1 MRREIEINDI
11 GYNIIHMKL
20 FPTLIIVYLMYIMI
34 LKNIILRI
42 NYFLNCRI
50 LWINDV
56 WKINKNYMDEVVKN
70 CSRIVRKRTKHE
82 SQLLLYNSRLLLHEN
97 SLTLAPD
104 TL

>member
-1 MRREIEINDI
+1 MRRQIEINDI
-11 GYNIIHMKL
+11 GYTIIHMKL